1 MSKAE
6 TSFWLVFSSG
16 LLSSFLGAILGI
28 VIYPAAKQLLG
39 EYAGYLALLIWLAA
53 SGVFFWVS
61 NRLITLLLKRE

>member
-1 MSKAE
+1 MPKTE

-28 VIYPAAKQLLG
+28 VFYPAAKQLLG
-39 EYAGYLALLIWLAA
+39 ENAGYFAFLIWLTA